1 MASQISQSPV
11 FVKGKDSS
19 DIKNVLRFDGGA
31 CPTNPGPCAGAY
43 VLFKEDGKVLT
54 EGGEFIE
61 NGTNNYGEYMGL
73 ICGLRKCKELG
84 IDSVYIEGD
93 SLLVISQVC
102 KRWKVKSETMMI
114 LLDEVNELL
123 ETFRN
128 VGLRH
133 IYRDN
138 NKYADALSDKTITLK
153 KSWNK

>member
-1 MASQISQSPV
+1 MTLV
-11 FVKGKDSS
+11 FVKGKESA

-31 CPTNPGPCAGAY
+31 SPTNPGPCAGAY
-43 VLFKEDGKVLT
+43 VIFKEDGKVLA

-61 NGTNNYGEYMGL
+61 SGTNNHGEYTGL

-84 IDSVYIEGD
+84 IDSIHIEGD

-102 KRWKVKSETMMI
+102 KKWKVKSQTMMI

-123 ETFRN
+123 DSFIN

-133 IYRDN
+133 IYREY
-138 NKYADALSDKTITLK
+138 NKYADELSDKTIKMK
-153 KSWNK
+153 KSWDK